1 MAPAPDPSESIPSVA
16 TSTTVVSAEMQ
27 DSAIGKLFAVLL
39 AGEFAAFHRLIEESA
54 MAPDVPSRIAIARMA
69 ASEVGHFDRL
79 AERVEA
85 MTGLGAAEAV
95 ERYRSVFDQY
105 HRATTPKT
113 WYEALVKAYVGDGLA
128 ADFYAELSD
137 MLPPDSQAVMAEVMS
152 ETANSEFAR
161 DQVRAAVE
169 ADPSIK
175 SALVL
180 WGRRLLGE
188 AITHAQ
194 WVLAAEEEVTDL
206 LFAGASSLTGVAGF
220 FDVVAGKHADRMA
233 DLGLA

>member
-1 MAPAPDPSESIPSVA
+1 MAPASDPSESTPSPA
-16 TSTTVVSAEMQ
+16 TSTSVASAEMR
-27 DSAIGKLFAVLL
+27 DSAIGKRFAVLL

-152 ETANSEFAR
+152 ETANSQFAR

-220 FDVVAGKHADRMA
+220 FDVVAGKHAERMA

>member
-1 MAPAPDPSESIPSVA
+1 MAPASDPTESTPRPAGDTPVA
-16 TSTTVVSAEMQ
+16 AIEKQ

-39 AGEFAAFHRLIEESA
+39 AGEFAAFYRLIDESS

-69 ASEVGHFDRL
+69 ASEVAHFDRL
-79 AERVEA
+79 AERVSA
-85 MTGLGAAEAV
+85 MTGLDAAEAV

-128 ADFYAELSD
+128 ADFYAELAD
-137 MLPPDSQAVMAEVMS
+137 VLPPDSQAVMAEVMS
-152 ETANSEFAR
+152 QTASSEFAR
-161 DQVRAAVE
+161 EQVRSAVA

-175 SALVL
+175 SALIL

-206 LFAGASSLTGVAGF
+206 LFSGSSLSGVAGF
-220 FDVVAGKHADRMA
+220 FDAVAAKHAERMT
-233 DLGLA
+233 DLGLV

>member
-1 MAPAPDPSESIPSVA
+1 MAPAPDPSESIPSAA
-16 TSTTVVSAEMQ
+16 TSTTVASAEMQ

>member
-1 MAPAPDPSESIPSVA
+1 MAPPSDPSESIPSPS
-16 TSTTVVSAEMQ
+16 TSTSVVSVEMR

-54 MAPDVPSRIAIARMA
+54 MAPDVASRIAIARMA

-79 AERVEA
+79 AERVES

-137 MLPPDSQAVMAEVMS
+137 MLPTDSQSVMADVMS
-152 ETANSEFAR
+152 ETANSQFAR

-220 FDVVAGKHADRMA
+220 FDVVAAKHAERMA

>member
-1 MAPAPDPSESIPSVA
+1 MAPASDPSESIPSPA
-16 TSTTVVSAEMQ
+16 TSTSVASVEMR

-128 ADFYAELSD
+128 ADFYAELAD
-137 MLPPDSQAVMAEVMS
+137 MLPPDSQSVMAEVMS
-152 ETANSEFAR
+152 ETVNSQFAR
-161 DQVRAAVE
+161 EQVRAAVE

-220 FDVVAGKHADRMA
+220 FDVVASKHADRMA
-233 DLGLA
+233 DLGLD

>member
-1 MAPAPDPSESIPSVA
+1 MAPAPDPSESIPSAA

>member
-1 MAPAPDPSESIPSVA
+1 MAPAPDPSESIPSAA
-16 TSTTVVSAEMQ
+16 TSTTVVSAVMQ

>member
-1 MAPAPDPSESIPSVA
+1 MAPASDHPGSTPVAA
-16 TSTTVVSAEMQ
+16 TSTPVASIEAR

-54 MAPDVPSRIAIARMA
+54 MAPDVRSRIAIARMA

-79 AERVEA
+79 AEKVEA
-85 MTGLGAAEAV
+85 MTGLEPDQAV

-128 ADFYAELSD
+128 ADFYTELAD
-137 MLPPDSQAVMAEVMS
+137 MLPSDSRTLMAEVMS
-152 ETANSEFAR
+152 ETANSVFAR

-206 LFAGASSLTGVAGF
+206 LFAGATSLTGVARF
-220 FDVVAGKHADRMA
+220 FDVVADKHAERMA
-233 DLGLA
+233 DLGLS

>member
-1 MAPAPDPSESIPSVA
+1 MNPIQLDRPY
-16 TSTTVVSAEMQ
+16 
-27 DSAIGKLFAVLL
+27 
-39 AGEFAAFHRLIEESA
+39 RL
-54 MAPDVPSRIAIARMA
+54 
-69 ASEVGHFDRL
+69 
-79 AERVEA
+79 
-85 MTGLGAAEAV
+85 
-95 ERYRSVFDQY
+95 
-105 HRATTPKT
+105 
-113 WYEALVKAYVGDGLA
+113 
-128 ADFYAELSD
+128 
-137 MLPPDSQAVMAEVMS
+137 SQAVMAEVMS
-152 ETANSEFAR
+152 ETANSQFAR

-220 FDVVAGKHADRMA
+220 FDVVAGKHAERMA

>member
-1 MAPAPDPSESIPSVA
+1 MAPAPDPSESIPSPA
-16 TSTTVVSAEMQ
+16 TSTSVASAEKR

-137 MLPPDSQAVMAEVMS
+137 MLPSDSQAVMAEVMS
-152 ETANSEFAR
+152 ETANSQFAR

-233 DLGLA
+233 DLGLD

>member
-1 MAPAPDPSESIPSVA
+1 MAPASDPSESIPSPA
-16 TSTTVVSAEMQ
+16 TSTSVASVEMR

-152 ETANSEFAR
+152 ETANSQFAR
-161 DQVRAAVE
+161 EQVRAAVE

-220 FDVVAGKHADRMA
+220 FDVVAGKHAERMA